1 MSHPSFHSS
10 NLSIAQSLREYGRGI
25 AGGLL
30 VSLPL
35 LYTQEMWHAGISWHP
50 AKLILYVAATFVLLL
65 GYNRYAGLHGDA
77 TFAEIAIDSVEEMG
91 LGVLIAAL
99 ILWLIGRI
107 TLDSEIFEATGQ
119 VVMQAMQVAIGV
131 SIGTAQLGGG
141 SLQARRDGGRAGK
154 SEDGKENVQKKGE
167 AQGEKR
173 DPASAAETP
182 LRERQVAPGF
192 RAQVVIATCGA
203 VLIAGNVAPTDEIMI
218 IAIAS
223 SPWRI
228 LGLAALSVA
237 IATSILYF
245 SEFRGSKHLSSDR
258 TWLSITTGAVLTY
271 AIALAT
277 SAAILWFFDRFEH
290 NAIGICIAQTVVLA
304 VAASLGASAGRLLLL
319 QHE

>member
-1 MSHPSFHSS
+1 MLSASFHSS

-35 LYTQEMWHAGISWHP
+35 LYTQEVWHAGFSWHP
-50 AKLILYVAATFVLLL
+50 ARLILYVVATFVLLL

-77 TFAEIAIDSVEEMG
+77 SFAEVAIDSVEEMG
-91 LGVLIAAL
+91 LGMLIAAL
-99 ILWLIGRI
+99 ILWLIGRV
-107 TLDSEIFEATGQ
+107 TLDGEIGEVIGQ
-119 VVMQAMQVAIGV
+119 IVMEAMQVAVGV

-141 SLQARRDGGRAGK
+141 SPQDGPDAGRNEKQEKGQ
-154 SEDGKENVQKKGE
+154 ENGQEK
-167 AQGEKR
+167 GEKR
-173 DPASAAETP
+173 GRTSEAEM
-182 LRERQVAPGF
+182 LSRQRQDAPGF

-203 VLIAGNVAPTDEIMI
+203 VLIAGNVAPTDEITI

-228 LGLAALSVA
+228 LGLAALSIA

-245 SEFRGSKHLSSDR
+245 SEFRGSKHLTSDR
-258 TWLSITTGAVLTY
+258 TWLNITTGAVLTY
-271 AIALAT
+271 AVALAT
-277 SAAILWFFDRFEH
+277 SAAMLWFFDRFEH

-319 QHE
+319 HHE